1 MSSLSIRK
9 LPRDVEQ
16 ALCRA
21 AKAQKT
27 TKTEIVLQ
35 ALQERFQLGDRERK
49 RRNLRGFFGR
59 MTMDQYTDFKKTTEP
74 FSEIE
79 RDLWKS

>member
-1 MSSLSIRK
+1 MRSLSIRK
-9 LPRDVEQ
+9 LPGDIDA
-16 ALCRA
+16 ALHRA
-21 AKAQKT
+21 AKAQRT

-59 MTMDQYTDFKKTTEP
+59 MTTDQYADFKKATEP

-79 RDLWKS
+79 KDLWKS